1 MDFGFIQFWNNNKNI
16 YNYFDNI
23 FRFLFD
29 IIINMFDII
38 FANYNY
44 KALQKYQIKSY
55 ELS

>member
-29 IIINMFDII
+29 MVINMFDII
-38 FANYNY
+38 FTNYNY
-44 KALQKYQIKSY
+44 KVLQKY
-55 ELS
+55 